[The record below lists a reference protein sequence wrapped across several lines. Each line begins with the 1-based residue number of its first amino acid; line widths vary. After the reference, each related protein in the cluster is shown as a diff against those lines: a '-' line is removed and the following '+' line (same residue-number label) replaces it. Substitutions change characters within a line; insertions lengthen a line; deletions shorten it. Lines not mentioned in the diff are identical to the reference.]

1 MIPPQPVEKKP
12 GQLEK
17 WQLEEFFD
25 KGFLQVNNFFTKEE
39 LQPALNVSQYATVK
53 PLSGVYMLLD
63 CHPPDSDTMHNYS
76 PQDAAFSPG
85 PGDEA
90 THLTC
95 LMRQPLL
102 YIPLLL

>member
-39 LQPALNVSQYATVK
+39 LQPALKVSQYAPVK
-53 PLSGVYMLLD
+53 PLSGVLHVTRLYD
-63 CHPPDSDTMHNYS
+63 IHPPDSDTCIIIAPRMQLFPWVLETRLS
-76 PQDAAFSPG
+76 
-85 PGDEA
+85 
-90 THLTC
+90 
-95 LMRQPLL
+95 
-102 YIPLLL
+102 I